1 MWLAR
6 VEALLANI
14 LILVLSYFFA
24 RASGGAR
31 TRCRAGLLVLLL
43 GVSATG
49 TSPALTGGEGPAVAC
64 INPGWK
70 NDQFWQDTDGA
81 MEAAARELGVRLRIY
96 EAPRPED
103 VIALIR
109 QLADSPDRP
118 DYILT
123 TTQKGARTHLLEA
136 TEDVKI
142 PTFIFNSGLLDEDRR
157 RVGGPRERFKYWIGE
172 MLPHEEQAGRD
183 LANLLVDAAL
193 QAKRTGAGGRIRVLA
208 LGGTE
213 TDSGAQLRNEGLKHA
228 LSERQ
233 DAELLQI
240 VNAHWVYEE
249 ARDKAV
255 LMFRRYPEVDVLW
268 CANDRMALGAIE
280 AMRSMG
286 REPGRDVIVGGM
298 DWDARALSAV
308 ERGKMVASI
317 GGQIL
322 EGAWALALLCDYYH
336 GIDFASER
344 VAWRSEMLPL
354 TKETAGTSAK
364 YLGPGNWHKLNI
376 RQFSKFYNPDLKTY
390 DFSIKSLIGEPGAT
404 KAKP

>member
-1 MWLAR
+1 MKTTAS
-6 VEALLANI
+6 I
-14 LILVLSYFFA
+14 LILVLPNFFA
-24 RASGGAR
+24 RASHGA
-31 TRCRAGLLVLLL
+31 CMGFLAGLFVLL
-43 GVSATG
+43 GVSAAAAV
-49 TSPALTGGEGPAVAC
+49 PPLPVGEGPKVAC

-96 EAPRPED
+96 EASRPED
-103 VIALIR
+103 VIALVR
-109 QLADSPDRP
+109 QLAGGPDRP

-123 TTQKGARTHLLEA
+123 TTQKGVRTHLLEA
-136 TEDVKI
+136 TEEAKI

-157 RVGGPRERFKYWIGE
+157 RVGGPREQFKYWIGE

-183 LANLLVDAAL
+183 LANLLVDAAV
-193 QAKRTGAGGRIRVLA
+193 QAKRTGPDGRVRVLA

-213 TDSGAQLRNEGLKHA
+213 TDSGAQLRNEGLKRA
-228 LSERQ
+228 LSERH

-249 ARDKAV
+249 ARDKAL

-268 CANDRMALGAIE
+268 SANDRMALGAIE

-286 REPGRDVIVGGM
+286 REPGRDVMVGGM
-298 DWDARALSAV
+298 DWDARVLSAV
-308 ERGKMVASI
+308 EQGKMVATI

-322 EGAWALALLCDYYH
+322 EGAWAMVLLCDYYH

-354 TKETAGTSAK
+354 TKETAGPSTK
-364 YLGPGNWHKLNI
+364 YLGPGNWEKLNF
-376 RQFSKFYNPDLKTY
+376 RRFSKFHNPDLKTY
-390 DFSIKSLIGEPGAT
+390 NFSIKTLMGKPRAT